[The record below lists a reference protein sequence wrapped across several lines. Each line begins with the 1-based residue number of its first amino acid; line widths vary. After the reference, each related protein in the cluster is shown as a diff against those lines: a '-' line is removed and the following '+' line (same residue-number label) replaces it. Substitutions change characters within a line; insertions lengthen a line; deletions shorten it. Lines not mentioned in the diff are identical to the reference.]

1 MWRIIWDSPNAP
13 AGKFYVGMTKDAAG
27 AVSYEYGTVFVD
39 DTAIAVGIPTTSPVG
54 PPDAGSFTPAGLI
67 TIVISKDK
75 IGDVRTGDLLGN
87 FEVRTYNVDS
97 EVIRTNNAIDQAT
110 GTGGD
115 KTATANDLTANAAT
129 YLVVGTIPG
138 VNSIVSRKTHGSA
151 GTFDVNLPL
160 IAGATGVES
169 RNDGTNTH
177 QVVFRF
183 ADPVTFSSATVTP
196 AAGGTASVA
205 GVTTSG
211 NDVIVNLANV
221 SDVQTITVTLIN
233 VVLNGT
239 ATNVAIPMGILHGDA
254 DGNRSVTATDIS
266 IAKAISG
273 QATTGG
279 TFRADVTPNGTINS
293 SDIGLIKSKSG
304 NSLPPPVP
312 RAPDAKE

>member
-1 MWRIIWDSPNAP
+1 
-13 AGKFYVGMTKDAAG
+13 MTKDAAG

-54 PPDAGSFTPAGLI
+54 PPDAGSFTTAGLI
-67 TIVISKDK
+67 TIVLSKDK

-115 KTATANDLTANAAT
+115 KTATANDFTANAAT
-129 YLVVGTIPG
+129 YLVSGTMPG
-138 VNSIVSRKTHGSA
+138 VNAIVSRKTHGTA
-151 GTFDVNLPL
+151 GAFDLNLPL
-160 IAGATGVES
+160 LPGSVAVEG
-169 RNDGTNTH
+169 RNNGTNTH

-183 ADPVTFSSATVTP
+183 ADAVTFSTATVTP

-205 GVTTSG
+205 SVETRGS
-211 NDVIVNLANV
+211 DVIVNLANV
-221 SDVQTITVTLIN
+221 SDVQTITVTLVN

-239 ATNVAIPMGILHGDA
+239 ATNVSIPLGILHGDV

-266 IAKAISG
+266 IAKSISG
-273 QATTGG
+273 QSTNGAN
-279 TFRADVTPNGTINS
+279 FRADVTPNGAINS
-293 SDIGLIKSKSG
+293 SDIGVIKSKSG
-304 NSLPPPVP
+304 NALPAPVP
-312 RAPDAKE
+312 RAPEAKE